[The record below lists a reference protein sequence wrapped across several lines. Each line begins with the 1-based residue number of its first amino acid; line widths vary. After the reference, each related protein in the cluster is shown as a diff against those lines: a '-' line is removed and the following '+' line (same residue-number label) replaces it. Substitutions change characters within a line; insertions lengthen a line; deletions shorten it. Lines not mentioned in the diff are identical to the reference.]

1 MDDRRALNAMA
12 KRIEEIGAEIGEVAK
27 RLGPGCWPRCPGV
40 LARMPRVDW
49 NGVKGMRSFIAT
61 NTSKSMSN
69 SPLMSSETTSLTS
82 GPQSA
87 GHGPIPEPWWK
98 QPAPTR
104 RSAAAGFVV
113 LGFYS
118 PDLTISVTGA
128 WRSTVRWPG
137 SRRPG
142 RCACH
147 ATLEARRRRQGP
159 QVSTA
164 CLAGTVWCPGT
175 VFSAVRPCS
184 VDCQARL
191 ATIRRAA
198 GPRAAPPA
206 PGPPGRTAPQPR
218 RTAWPR
224 QPPGRG

>member
-1 MDDRRALNAMA
+1 MALDAIA

-27 RLGPGCWPRCPGV
+27 RLDPGCWPRCPGV

-49 NGVKGMRSFIAT
+49 NGVKGMRSIIAT
-61 NTSKSMSN
+61 NTSRSMSN
-69 SPLMSSETTSLTS
+69 SPLMSSETTSLSS

-98 QPAPTR
+98 QPAPSR

-142 RCACH
+142 RCACPV
-147 ATLEARRRRQGP
+147 ARIP
-159 QVSTA
+159 A
-164 CLAGTVWCPGT
+164 
-175 VFSAVRPCS
+175 
-184 VDCQARL
+184 AR
-191 ATIRRAA
+191 IPAA
-198 GPRAAPPA
+198 RTMCVPRNTGGSKTA
-206 PGPPGRTAPQPR
+206 PGPTGLDGVPGRHCMVSR
-218 RTAWPR
+218 NGVF
-224 QPPGRG
+224 GRSTLQC